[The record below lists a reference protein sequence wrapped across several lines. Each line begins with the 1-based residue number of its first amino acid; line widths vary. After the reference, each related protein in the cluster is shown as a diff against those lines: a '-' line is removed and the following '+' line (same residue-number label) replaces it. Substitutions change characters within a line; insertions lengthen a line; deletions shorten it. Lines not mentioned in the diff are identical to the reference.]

1 MTTITEH
8 ITLMNIKSNM
18 LQHQLY
24 LKDIKRPID
33 GVIKANDDRHLLLEL
48 EEYVLTNEL
57 LGISNR
63 NKMLPGLFEELSKT
77 NFSSS
82 IWISGYFGSGKSH
95 LLKMISLV
103 LENKDIN
110 GVSCSE
116 VFAKKASAD
125 FELENNIKKVAK
137 IPTKSILFNIA
148 AKSDGITSLGSSID
162 PVLSIFLK
170 VFNEMLGYD
179 PLNPEIAEI
188 ERHLDRLGKFDYFK
202 QEYQKRFNKS
212 WEKGRE
218 AIFLNQHE
226 LAELFAEIKS
236 ISVEDANQSIQN
248 QLDNFRLDIEGFGD
262 LVAGYVSNQQPS
274 FRLVFCVDE
283 VGQFIAENVRLMLS
297 LQTIAETLSTKTK
310 GHSFLIV
317 TSQNDLGATI
327 GDLTARQAH
336 DFSRIQGRFA
346 IKIPLTSAN
355 ADEVIQKRL
364 LRKNDSSEKL
374 LTDIYAKEQNNIKT
388 ILQFA
393 DGSRQYQSY
402 KDPEHFVI
410 TYPFIPYQFDLFQA
424 AIKSLSDHNAFIG
437 SQQSVGERS
446 MLGVFQ
452 QVAKTYADRDVSEI
466 VTFGHMYEGIKDV
479 LQSNIQADI
488 LQAERSIGSQLAV
501 DVLKALFLV
510 KYVKGFAASTKNI
523 TTLLLPKF
531 DVDLSKFTKEVQETL
546 NLLESQT
553 YIQRIAGDFYEYLT
567 NQEKDIENEIKSIDI
582 DPSSPNELLS
592 TILFDEILRDSKV
605 KLDTNNQPYEFGR
618 KLDDAVLGRE
628 KDFYVNFITPLNLN
642 TVGASNIP
650 MWSAGRPA
658 DLIISL
664 PEDKRL
670 FDELRLIKKTEK
682 YIQTTN
688 SPSLDATKQRI
699 LSEKAQQN
707 ADRKRSVGSQL
718 KVAIGDAKMYQNGTE
733 LVDIAA
739 SDPKT
744 KITQGVQ
751 VLIKTLYTKL
761 KMLNVDFTEAHL
773 TKIIQSQDDLLFK
786 DTLLEVEIEV
796 LSRIQRNKANHE
808 RTTIKNLIDSFSA
821 RPYGWYQTAV
831 LCLIAKL
838 YKRNKI
844 SLKQDGT
851 SLDDRLA
858 LESLLRNNQYSNTII
873 ELEEEIQG
881 TQVQKLKTLFQEYF
895 NEPNLGNEPKEIS
908 RIFKQ
913 RLEKEVRDFN
923 EINTYRSRF
932 KFLEL
937 IGEPLSRLKLL
948 AEKEHPYFFNAL
960 DDYEDNLF
968 DDKENVL
975 EKVKKFMNGQQKN
988 IFEDVLLYLETNH
1001 ANFDYIGTSNL
1012 DLLKTVAANPRPF
1025 DGNSM
1030 QEAKVAIEAIKKEVI
1045 DQQQIERDKAT
1056 IAVNSAIDKLK
1067 SFNDFIGLDAS
1078 NQAMVLDPLEKLI
1091 TEINSERFIGNIRTK
1106 SNYASTDLYQK
1117 QLELMTKLA
1126 TPAPEAPAVGVE
1138 APVKPKIV
1146 YVIKN
1151 SIKVNYAKPSLETKQ
1166 DVEDYIKALKTELD
1180 RIIDEQKR
1188 ISL

>member
-1 MTTITEH
+1 
-8 ITLMNIKSNM
+8 MNIKSNR

-110 GVSCSE
+110 GVLCSE

-148 AKSDGITSLGSSID
+148 AKSDGITSIGSSID

-188 ERHLDRLGKFDYFK
+188 ERHLDSLGKFDYFK

-226 LAELFAEIKS
+226 LAELFAEIKA

-262 LVAGYVSNQQPS
+262 LVASYVSSQQPS

-388 ILQFA
+388 ILQFS

-531 DVDLSKFTKEVQETL
+531 DVNLAKFTKEVQETL

-592 TILFDEILRDSKV
+592 TILFDEILRESKV

-618 KLDDAVLGRE
+618 KLDDSVLGRD

-642 TVGASNIP
+642 TVGAGNIP

-658 DLIISL
+658 DLIIAL
-664 PEDKRL
+664 PDDKRL

-707 ADRKRSVGSQL
+707 ADRKRSVGNQL
-718 KVAIGDAKMYQNGTE
+718 KAAIGDAKMYQNGTE
-733 LVDIAA
+733 LVDITAN
-739 SDPKT
+739 DPKT

-786 DTLLEVEIEV
+786 DTLHEVEIEV
-796 LSRIQRNKANHE
+796 LSKIQRNKANHE
-808 RTTIKNLIDSFSA
+808 RTTIKNLIDFFSA

-831 LCLIAKL
+831 LCIIAKL
-838 YKRNKI
+838 YKRNKL

-851 SLDDRLA
+851 NLDDRLA
-858 LESLLRNNQYSNTII
+858 LESLLRNNQYTNTII

-923 EINTYRSRF
+923 EINSYRSRF

-960 DDYEDNLF
+960 DDYEDDLF

-1012 DLLKTVAANPRPF
+1012 DLLKTVANNPRPF
-1025 DGNSM
+1025 DGNLM
-1030 QEAKVAIEAIKKEVI
+1030 QEAKLAIEAIKKEVI
-1045 DQQQIERDKAT
+1045 DQQKIERDKA
-1056 IAVNSAIDKLK
+1056 ASAINIAIEKLK
-1067 SFNDFIGLDAS
+1067 SFYDFKGLTAS
-1078 NQAMVLDPLEKLI
+1078 NQALVLEPLEKLI
-1091 TEINSERFIGNIRTK
+1091 TEIDSERFIGNIRTK
-1106 SNYASTDLYQK
+1106 SNNASTDLYQK

-1126 TPAPEAPAVGVE
+1126 TPVAAVPVVGEEAPI
-1138 APVKPKIV
+1138 KPKIV
-1146 YVIKN
+1146 YVNKN
-1151 SIKVNYAKPSLETKQ
+1151 SIKVNYDKPSLETKQ
-1166 DVEDYIKALKTELD
+1166 DVEDYINALRTELD